1 MDKNTFFKK
10 SSLFLYLF
18 LCLTI
23 SVYQSIAQT
32 QKDRLKQN
40 FKEYT
45 ANDGYKVFDVN
56 SMVFDDL
63 GWLWISGENPNAG
76 SSFLNNQP
84 IIQRFDGQSFNTL
97 ELPEYDN
104 AINLEILIKK
114 RPDGQMYIIY
124 NSENNINLFL
134 VNPYDLV
141 FKEIELPAGIN
152 YKDIFLFFYKDY
164 ALVYLRFGTNVELYR
179 LNHDTL
185 DFQKLPHQPVTKKDL
200 NELPYYSNFIPFE
213 DHFMINDSRN
223 GVYSYL
229 EDGSVDRKIT
239 NETLGLDAEKL
250 KEKLEI
256 TAWFKK
262 DAKTYVLFNNSND
275 YYYYDSGLKTWTK
288 SEVFKTSENTD
299 VYLNKIENIYKDD
312 LGNLIKSKTNQD
324 SKTPNIIIKGK
335 QKHIEIPYSDKS
347 LLASRNINKELFV
360 EFNGTLRHY
369 SFLNKSIKT
378 FLKDKSI
385 RGLLNLNDEE
395 VLVATEHSGWYK
407 INLLTEDLVFFD
419 LLLKDNPYLANL
431 NRGILDDE
439 NHFWSNDENGII
451 KVDKQTR
458 QVTSYI
464 YFPVADMTEDDT
476 YIYYGTKNQNLVKF
490 DKLNEQ
496 NKVITSTENYDVQGI
511 LKFNDAI
518 YLATTTGLVVFDNQK
533 LKDYRADGVQD
544 NSYFLS
550 IAHHP
555 QHGILLGSRSGNV
568 YRFHPDRRGFSLVYE
583 DNFNASIASLLFDDM
598 GNIWINTFNGLVKFN
613 PITKAEERFSMS
625 DGLSYYEANRY
636 SALKTKD
643 GHFLVGT
650 LKGLNY
656 FHPQNISKANIDVK
670 LTLASVTYIDP
681 ETKKENTETAPQKI
695 NDLKRLELPA
705 DSKSIFLELGLL
717 GIYNPDQ
724 ISYRYKLNEQPWV
737 NLLNTNEV
745 RLFSL
750 ASGDYNLQIEA
761 IDSTKK
767 RIGEPINLS
776 LSVNTLFYQTA
787 WFYIVISLLVLG
799 IWSLFYFENK
809 KKHRLRAKYASDIVQ
824 SQEAERVRIAKELH
838 DSIGQRL
845 LLLKNQFLISEENT
859 QTTLIDQTINEVRTI
874 SHNLHPFRFE
884 TLGLVKSLENM
895 MDAFQKSSS
904 VFYSYDIEDISGM
917 LSKEQELFLFRMLQ
931 ECISNVEKHAQ
942 ASACNLK
949 IVKQKH
955 SIMFTLRDNGIGFSV
970 ENAKDNK
977 TSLGIQSLKER
988 AQYINAFFEI
998 NSTHGKGT
1006 RVTIKLNT
1014 NANKHRFS
1022 R

>member
-1 MDKNTFFKK
+1 MHQNTFLKT
-10 SSLFLYLF
+10 SSLFLSLF
-18 LCLTI
+18 LT
-23 SVYQSIAQT
+23 VWAHQSIAQT
-32 QKDRLKQN
+32 QTKRLKKDY
-40 FKEYT
+40 KEYT
-45 ANDGYKVFDVN
+45 ANEGYKVFDVN

-63 GWLWISGENPNAG
+63 GWLWISGKNPNVKN
-76 SSFLNNQP
+76 SFMNNQP
-84 IIQRFDGQSFNTL
+84 IIQRFDGQSFYTL
-97 ELPEYDN
+97 ELPAYDN
-104 AINLEILIKK
+104 AINLEIFIKK

-124 NSENNINLFL
+124 NSENNIKLFL

-141 FKEIELPAGIN
+141 FKEIDLPAGIN
-152 YKDIFLFFYKDY
+152 YNDIFLFFYKDY
-164 ALVYLRFGTNVELYR
+164 ALVYLRFGINVDVYR
-179 LNHDTL
+179 LNHETL
-185 DFQKLPHQPVTKKDL
+185 AFQKLPHQPVTKKDL
-200 NELPYYSNFIPFE
+200 NELPYFSSFIPFQE
-213 DHFMINDSRN
+213 HFMINDSRN
-223 GVYSYL
+223 GIYSYL
-229 EDGSVDRKIT
+229 EDGSVDQKIT
-239 NETLGLDAEKL
+239 NETLGLDAEEL
-250 KEKLEI
+250 EEQLEI
-256 TAWFKK
+256 TTWFKK
-262 DAKTYVLFNNSND
+262 DGKTYVLFNNSKD
-275 YYYYDSGLKTWTK
+275 YFYYDSDLKTWTK
-288 SEVFKTSENTD
+288 SEVFKTSKNTD

-312 LGNLIKSKTNQD
+312 FGNLIRSQTNQD
-324 SKTPNIIIKGK
+324 SQSPSIIIKGK
-335 QKHIEIPYSDKS
+335 QKHIEIPYSSKS
-347 LLASRNINKELFV
+347 LLASRKINKELFV
-360 EFNGTLRHY
+360 EFNGILRHY

-385 RGLLNLNDEE
+385 RGLHNLNDEE
-395 VLVATEHSGWYK
+395 VLVATENSGWYK
-407 INLLTEDLVFFD
+407 INLATEDLVFFD
-419 LLLKDNPYLANL
+419 LSLNGKPYLAHL
-431 NRGILDDE
+431 NRGLFE
-439 NHFWSNDENGII
+439 AEAHFWSNDENGII
-451 KVDKQTR
+451 KVDKKTH

-464 YFPVADMTEDDT
+464 YFPVADMTEDDK
-476 YIYYGTKNQNLVKF
+476 YIYYGTKNQNLLKF
-490 DKLNEQ
+490 DKVNEQ
-496 NKVITSTENYDVQGI
+496 NKVIKSTENYDVQGI
-511 LKFNDAI
+511 LKINDAI

-533 LKDYRADGVQD
+533 LNDYKVDNIQD

-550 IAHHP
+550 IAHHS

-568 YRFHPDRRGFSLVYE
+568 YRFDPARREFSLVYE
-583 DNFNASIASLLFDDM
+583 DDLKASIASLLFDDM

-613 PITKAEERFSMS
+613 PITKVEERFSMS

-650 LKGLNY
+650 LNGLNY
-656 FHPQNISKANIDVK
+656 FHPQNMSKANIDVK

-681 ETKKENTETAPQKI
+681 ETKKEYTETAPQKI
-695 NDLKRLELPA
+695 NDLKKIELPA
-705 DSKSIFLELGLL
+705 DSKSIFLKLGLL

-737 NLLNTNEV
+737 NLLNTNEL

-767 RIGEPINLS
+767 RIGKPINLS

-787 WFYIVISLLVLG
+787 WFYILVSLLVLG

-845 LLLKNQFLISEENT
+845 LLLKNQFFTSKENPNT
-859 QTTLIDQTINEVRTI
+859 SLIDQTINEVRTI

-904 VFYSYDIEDISGM
+904 VFYSYDIDDISGM
-917 LSKEQELFLFRMLQ
+917 LSKEKELFLFRILQ
-931 ECISNVEKHAQ
+931 ECISNVEKHAR

-949 IVKQKH
+949 IVKQKN
-955 SIMFTLRDNGIGFSV
+955 SIIFTLKDNGVGFSV
-970 ENAKDNK
+970 ENAKHHK
-977 TSLGIQSLKER
+977 TSLGMQNLKER

-998 NSTHGKGT
+998 NSTDGKGT
-1006 RVTIKLNT
+1006 KVTIKLNT